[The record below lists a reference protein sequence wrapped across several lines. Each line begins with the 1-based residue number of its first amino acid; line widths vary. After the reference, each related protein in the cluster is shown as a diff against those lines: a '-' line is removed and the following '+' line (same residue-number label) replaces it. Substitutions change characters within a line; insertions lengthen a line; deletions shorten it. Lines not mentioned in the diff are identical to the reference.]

1 MRCISSITFKG
12 KREKQISNHKVV
24 VQFNSEKETKSISG
38 LDKNRSICM
47 HCEHDG
53 TIDHRKEN
61 LTEKTVQ
68 NDACNLHTTSRAIL

>member
-38 LDKNRSICM
+38 LDKNRSVYALQ
-47 HCEHDG
+47 
-53 TIDHRKEN
+53 TRRN
-61 LTEKTVQ
+61 
-68 NDACNLHTTSRAIL
+68 N